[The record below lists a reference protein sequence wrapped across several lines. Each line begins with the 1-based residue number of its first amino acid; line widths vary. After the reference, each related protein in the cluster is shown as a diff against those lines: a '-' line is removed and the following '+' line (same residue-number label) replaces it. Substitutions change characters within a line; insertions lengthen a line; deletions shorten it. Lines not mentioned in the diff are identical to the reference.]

1 MINTFHFVQE
11 KMLDVKYV
19 AGVLSLVYLSLEC
32 HSCYNL
38 SFLLLLVIPVTS
50 NSFNYQLNSSK
61 SVLRFFFKE
70 KKKKQKRKRLRVTS
84 SSDFCFPKWPIL
96 KKSTFIT
103 FWGV

>member
-50 NSFNYQLNSSK
+50 NSFNY
-61 SVLRFFFKE
+61 
-70 KKKKQKRKRLRVTS
+70 
-84 SSDFCFPKWPIL
+84 
-96 KKSTFIT
+96 
-103 FWGV
+103 